1 LKARADTICMP
12 IDDLPEASLIKRFLT
27 LLVKREKSNYPKKW
41 GQDYRY
47 EDIQIMD
54 KYILS

>member
-1 LKARADTICMP
+1 MP
-12 IDDLPEASLIKRFLT
+12 IDDLPGASLIKRFLT